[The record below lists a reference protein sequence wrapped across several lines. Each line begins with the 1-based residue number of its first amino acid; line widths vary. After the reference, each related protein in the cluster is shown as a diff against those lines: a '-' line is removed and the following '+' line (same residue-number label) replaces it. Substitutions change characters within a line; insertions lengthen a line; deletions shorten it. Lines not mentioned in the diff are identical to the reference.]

1 LKRQMRQTKLSAL
14 LLVLVTLALFSPT
27 ATHEFIA
34 YDDPGYVTN
43 NAVVQQGLTARG
55 VEWALGST
63 SMSNWHPVTWL
74 SHMLDV
80 QLFGLAP
87 AGHHLMSVAL
97 HATSALLLFLFLVWT
112 TACPWRSLVVAGLF
126 ALHPLHVESVAWVA
140 ERKDVLSGLL
150 WHLTLLLYAAYVL
163 KRGVGRYLATLACYA
178 VALMTKPMVVTL
190 PVVMLLVDWWPL
202 ERTRAGGDDARPH
215 RTPETWGPL
224 LWEKVPFLL
233 LSVAS
238 SAITIVAQ
246 DRGGS
251 MVDLDSA
258 PVALR
263 LANAAMSYVR
273 YIVGVFWPRDMA
285 VLYPLP
291 PSIPAWQFVGSLS
304 IHLLAGTGV
313 LWAARRKPYLAT
325 GWFWFLIT
333 ALPVIGVIQVGA
345 QSMADRYTYLPLTG
359 LFIIVVWGGAD
370 LLAAMKWSP
379 RAMAGLGTAC
389 LVAAAALSW
398 NQLGYWRDSLTL
410 FKHTL
415 DVTTA
420 NYLIMNNFGAAL
432 NDSGRPDEAIQF
444 LERAIAIRPS
454 HAEAFYNLGRV
465 HHLSR
470 QDYPL
475 AAAHYARAIEL
486 KPKYTDA
493 HINLGGVYNSLGRF
507 SEALAVLEAAKSMTE
522 ASRPELLFNAGV
534 SYASLGRTGEALREV
549 EALRAIDPSLA
560 QRLQEFVTWRTSRTP
575 P

>member
-1 LKRQMRQTKLSAL
+1 MRQTRWSAL
-14 LLVLVTLALFSPT
+14 LLVLVTLAVFART
-27 ATHEFIA
+27 ATHEFIG
-34 YDDPGYVTN
+34 YDDPGYVTSN
-43 NAVVQQGLTARG
+43 VVVQKGLTAHG

-97 HATSALLLFLFLVWT
+97 HAASALLLFLFLAWT
-112 TACPWRSLVVAGLF
+112 TACPWRSLTVAALF

-163 KRGVGRYLATLACYA
+163 KRGAGRYLVTLACYA
-178 VALMTKPMVVTL
+178 AALMAKPMVVTL

-202 ERTRAGGDDARPH
+202 ERTRAGGDDGRP
-215 RTPETWGPL
+215 RRAPKAWRQL

-233 LSVAS
+233 LSLAS
-238 SAITIVAQ
+238 SAVTIVAQ

-251 MVDLDSA
+251 MVDLESA
-258 PVALR
+258 PISLR
-263 LANAAMSYVR
+263 LANAATSYLR
-273 YIVGVFWPRDMA
+273 YIVGVFWPHDMA

-304 IHLLAGTGV
+304 ILLLATTCV
-313 LWAARRKPYLAT
+313 LLAARRTPYLVT
-325 GWFWFLIT
+325 GWFWFLVT

-359 LFIIVVWGGAD
+359 LFIAVVWGGAD
-370 LLAAMKWSP
+370 LLAAMKWP
-379 RAMAGLGTAC
+379 PMAKVGLGAAC
-389 LVAAAALSW
+389 IVASATMSW

-420 NYLIMNNFGAAL
+420 NYLIMNNYGAAL
-432 NDSGRPDEAIQF
+432 NDSGKADEAIQV

-475 AAAHYARAIEL
+475 AGAHYARAIEL
-486 KPKYTDA
+486 KPNYVDA
-493 HINLGGVYNSLGRF
+493 QINLGGVYNSLGRF
-507 SEALAVLEAAKSMTE
+507 AEGLAVLEAAKRMTE
-522 ASRPELLFNAGV
+522 VARPELLFNAGV
-534 SYASLGRTGEALREV
+534 AYVSLGRTPEALREV
-549 EALRAIDPSLA
+549 EALRPIDPPLA
-560 QRLQEFVTWRTSRTP
+560 ERLQEFVTWRASQTSP
-575 P
+575 